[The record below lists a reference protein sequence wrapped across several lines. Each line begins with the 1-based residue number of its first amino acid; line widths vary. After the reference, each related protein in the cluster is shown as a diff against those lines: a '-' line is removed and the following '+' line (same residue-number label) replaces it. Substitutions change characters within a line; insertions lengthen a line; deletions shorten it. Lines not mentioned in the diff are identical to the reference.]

1 MLNNRN
7 LLSDNFKDEVKNKVL
22 SGLVYLR
29 DYESWLWAEPLSLA
43 YICSPLCLCVY
54 VRERQR

>member
-1 MLNNRN
+1 MLKRLWKLFLDLFISDTMLNNRN

-29 DYESWLWAEPLSLA
+29 DYES
-43 YICSPLCLCVY
+43 
-54 VRERQR
+54 